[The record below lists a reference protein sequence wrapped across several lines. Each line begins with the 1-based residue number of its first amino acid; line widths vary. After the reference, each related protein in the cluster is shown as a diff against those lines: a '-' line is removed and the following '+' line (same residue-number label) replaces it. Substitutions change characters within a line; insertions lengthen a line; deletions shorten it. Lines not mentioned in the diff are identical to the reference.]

1 MKKIIAITLT
11 MFFGTMVAKAG
22 GGVNPDKPEH
32 SSSDTSVSVKSNI
45 VIFKILQSPTN
56 TNSNNNNS
64 GSLKKAG
71 KVARISTQ
79 PHTIVD
85 SSFVYKKRPI

>member
-1 MKKIIAITLT
+1 
-11 MFFGTMVAKAG
+11 MFFGTLVAKAG

-32 SSSDTSVSVKSNI
+32 PASDTSVSVKSNI
-45 VIFKILQSPTN
+45 VIFKILQTPAN
-56 TNSNNNNS
+56 TGSNNNSGS

-85 SSFVYKKRPI
+85 SAFVYKKRPI